1 MRQTVLLL
9 FGVLMLAG
17 CGAAA
22 SANQADSSPK
32 FTQEGKYIG
41 EADRH
46 TIAVNIDG
54 EEKMIEVP
62 KNKRAECE
70 SLPDYTKVQVK
81 YTKDDNGTLK
91 LEDIKENEN
100 L

>member
-1 MRQTVLLL
+1 
-9 FGVLMLAG
+9 
-17 CGAAA
+17 
-22 SANQADSSPK
+22 
-32 FTQEGKYIG
+32 
-41 EADRH
+41 
-46 TIAVNIDG
+46 
-54 EEKMIEVP
+54 MIEVP